1 MNLIGTPD
9 APLLPPDV
17 HASRQS
23 IVARGES
30 GTVPPPGVGLF
41 SGSVETIAMAT
52 EGAPEGSGAPAQTA
66 PATATLA
73 YHLATNALGRAH
85 GRAGG
90 YADELELSH
99 WTYAVYSGTNMACL
113 TNSIWSTNCWLHGV
127 QGLSA
132 TCIGFSN
139 GMGGQG
145 LMTMISPRHY
155 LCSTHMHPEGF
166 LTAFL
171 DTNNVIYWR
180 KTVQRVDLALDT
192 SVGILNAD
200 LPPSVGF
207 LPVATTNLLARLPGD
222 ASSVVQGLGM
232 NQQMAVF
239 SQPMNFGNPLY
250 IQWDSRFAAPHGPG
264 TNWNTALGGGD
275 SSSPVTLLIGNQL
288 VLVSHAYGANVGPN
302 YAPQFTAINE
312 RMRYLSNNNHAPVYQ
327 LTPAVPW
334 IGDCGMGA
342 RNETAKYAKYAKSG
356 AEVGAVSGPLFR
368 IFRIFRGLTLPSAIG
383 ASAVN
388 CHSMFS
394 VRCSMFDVRC
404 SMFDVRCSM
413 FDVMFRA
420 YVPNNWRIAHG
431 FNRGFRIKTRLSP
444 KT

>member
-1 MNLIGTPD
+1 MTLIGTLD
-9 APLLPPDV
+9 AARLPPDAR
-17 HASRQS
+17 ASRQS
-23 IVARGES
+23 VVARADPE
-30 GTVPPPGVGLF
+30 TVPSLYFRPRPAGNFQTLAANDAVQPQSTVTF
-41 SGSVETIAMAT
+41 AVVSGDSNNPAPSYQWQLGGTKVSESAGGYAMIT
-52 EGAPEGSGAPAQTA
+52 DGAPEGASGQAV
-66 PATATLA
+66 PATTLA

-207 LPVATTNLLARLPGD
+207 LPVATTNLLARLPAD
-222 ASSVVQGLGM
+222 ASSIVQGIGM

-327 LTPAVPW
+327 LTPAVP
-334 IGDCGMGA
+334 
-342 RNETAKYAKYAKSG
+342 
-356 AEVGAVSGPLFR
+356 
-368 IFRIFRGLTLPSAIG
+368 
-383 ASAVN
+383 
-388 CHSMFS
+388 
-394 VRCSMFDVRC
+394 
-404 SMFDVRCSM
+404 
-413 FDVMFRA
+413 
-420 YVPNNWRIAHG
+420 
-431 FNRGFRIKTRLSP
+431 
-444 KT
+444 